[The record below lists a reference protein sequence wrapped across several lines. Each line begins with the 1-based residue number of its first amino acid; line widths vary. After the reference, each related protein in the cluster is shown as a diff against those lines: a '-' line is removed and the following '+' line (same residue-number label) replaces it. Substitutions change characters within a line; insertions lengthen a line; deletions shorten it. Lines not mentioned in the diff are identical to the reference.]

1 MTPLLSPALLQAL
14 LLISALV
21 VVGMLTALVV
31 QRSLR
36 HRRER
41 RGAELDLRLRPL
53 VLEASIAEDDEVDEL
68 LDRVRALSA
77 EERRH
82 VGRTVF
88 LMLRGITGEAAD
100 RLRAV
105 ADASGLAPLVI
116 AAADHRDPVMRAD
129 VAEAL
134 GLLAPEG
141 ALPLLLELADDRS
154 PEVRTVAIR
163 ALGAFDE
170 PAAVDRVIA
179 ALAQRSGIP
188 TSVAASALL
197 QQGAAVGD
205 RVRIALEDEDPGV
218 RRGAARVA
226 GLLQAPGTGPSL
238 ARLVDDEHESVRLAA
253 MRSLE
258 RMPVRDAV
266 PALRDAALRGGMVG
280 EAAARALV
288 AMPGSWTADAIA
300 RIAEEAQRGVRRAA
314 GIPSA
319 EASA

>member
-1 MTPLLSPALLQAL
+1 MMPPLPPVLLQVL
-14 LLISALV
+14 LLIASIV
-21 VVGMLTALVV
+21 VVGMLVALVV
-31 QRSLR
+31 QRTVR
-36 HRRER
+36 HGRER
-41 RGAELDLRLRPL
+41 RRAELDLRLRPL

-68 LDRVRALSA
+68 LARVRALDA
-77 EERRH
+77 EERTH

-105 ADASGLAPLVI
+105 ADASGLAPRVI
-116 AAADHRDPVMRAD
+116 AAARDRDPVMRAD

-170 PAAVDRVIA
+170 PAAIDRVIA
-179 ALAQRSGIP
+179 ALAQSSGIP

-197 QQGAAVGD
+197 QQGGAVGD
-205 RVRIALEDEDPGV
+205 RVRAALEDHDPGV
-218 RRGAARVA
+218 RRGAARIA
-226 GLLQAPGTGPSL
+226 GLLQAPGSGEAL

-258 RMPVRDAV
+258 RMPVRAAV
-266 PALRDAALRGGMVG
+266 PALRAAALRGGTVG
-280 EAAARALV
+280 EAAARALA
-288 AMPGSWTADAIA
+288 AMPGSWTVEALE
-300 RIAEEAQRGVRRAA
+300 RIAAEAQLGVRRAA
-314 GIPSA
+314 GIPRA

>member
-1 MTPLLSPALLQAL
+1 MTSLLPPALLQAL
-14 LLISALV
+14 LLLSAIVVGGMLIALV
-21 VVGMLTALVV
+21 A

-41 RGAELDLRLRPL
+41 RSAELDRRLRPL
-53 VLEASIAEDDEVDEL
+53 VLEATIAEDDEVDEL
-68 LDRVRALSA
+68 LERVRALSA

-116 AAADHRDPVMRAD
+116 ASAGHRDPVMRAD

-179 ALAQRSGIP
+179 ALAQHSGIP

-205 RVRIALEDEDPGV
+205 RVRVALEDDDPGV

-226 GLLQAPGTGPSL
+226 GLLQAPGTGAAL

-266 PALRDAALRGGMVG
+266 PALHAAALGGSMVG

-288 AMPGSWTADAIA
+288 AMPGSWTTEALAGIA
-300 RIAEEAQRGVRRAA
+300 AEAQRGVRRAA
-314 GIPSA
+314 GISRA